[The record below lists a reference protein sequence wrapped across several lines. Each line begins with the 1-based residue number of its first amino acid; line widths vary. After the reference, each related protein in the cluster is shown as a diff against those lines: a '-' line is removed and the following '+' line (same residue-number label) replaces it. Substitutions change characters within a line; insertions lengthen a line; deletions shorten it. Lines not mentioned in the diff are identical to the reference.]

1 MNLMN
6 RDLELLPNINNWINK
21 TKGLYRFVVSSGCCY
36 EILLTHYDA
45 YQPIEVAR
53 AELYLAG
60 EWFKSNEQNGVKITK
75 SYFEREKL
83 TSGTVKECLQEA
95 TKDYTE
101 YMDNVKDM
109 LIGKE

>member
-1 MNLMN
+1 MYRNLA
-6 RDLELLPNINNWINK
+6 LLPNIDNWDNP
-21 TKGLYRFVVSSGCCY
+21 TKGLYRYIFSVSNCY
-36 EILLTHYDA
+36 EIVLTHYDT
-45 YQPIEVAR
+45 YRPIEEAR

-60 EWFKSNEQNGVKITK
+60 EWFKSNEQNGVKIMK

-95 TKDYTE
+95 AKDYTE

-109 LIGKE
+109 LMGKE